1 MQDVYYTDEVYRDDG
16 IRDPFQWA
24 KFSNPAFIGV
34 GLLLVL
40 IFVAASSRD
49 PSASAAGQG
58 LEVGSHIAAES
69 VRMARAAR

>member
-24 KFSNPAFIGV
+24 RFSNPGFIGV

-40 IFVAASSRD
+40 ALVLGSSRD
-49 PSASAAGQG
+49 PRASVAGQA
-58 LEVGSHIAAES
+58 LEVGAHVAAES
-69 VRMARAAR
+69 IRTARAAR